1 MKRAILMVFAA
12 VAALGQGIQT
22 GPFSASTNFTV
33 DISGA
38 QDNRP
43 GTWGT
48 SGVQTWSMKFYPP
61 AGYLVRILHVHGDL
75 TAMVRQPQQMIGQA
89 GVLWGLG
96 STVAPNQ
103 GDSARVQYSGEG
115 TFLYV
120 QGVLTPTQ
128 PLTRAVDYDT
138 SVGGLLGSDNT
149 LIVKVAAFLND
160 TGAAIHLEPTFTMV
174 FEWVPIQGGN

>member
-1 MKRAILMVFAA
+1 M
-12 VAALGQGIQT
+12 
-22 GPFSASTNFTV
+22 
-33 DISGA
+33 
-38 QDNRP
+38 
-43 GTWGT
+43 
-48 SGVQTWSMKFYPP
+48 
-61 AGYLVRILHVHGDL
+61 
-75 TAMVRQPQQMIGQA
+75 AMVREPKQFTGQA

-120 QGVLTPTQ
+120 QGVVTPTM

-138 SVGGLLGSDNT
+138 SVGGLLGQDNT
-149 LIVKVAAFLND
+149 LIVKVASFLND

-174 FEWVPIQGGN
+174 FRWEAAQ